1 MKLLVLQGQGVKLNA
16 KYIADTSKVEVQQ
29 NNTNVEDGVAIYDC
43 SHKPIVDW
51 ADQIVAIGTC
61 TEHNAIVP
69 NTIIDESTDAEMQLI
84 LLIRDL
90 YNEEADIGTDQHE
103 S

>member
-1 MKLLVLQGQGVKLNA
+1 
-16 KYIADTSKVEVQQ
+16 
-29 NNTNVEDGVAIYDC
+29 
-43 SHKPIVDW
+43 VDW